1 MPERTSEEYPRVC
14 VSGHGWHC
22 QPYAEAMS
30 KIYAVEYRY
39 VTDKDEEMAAVR
51 PSHRA
56 FNGRLA
62 DEGRLLAAGPYVGTH
77 DALIVVRA
85 EDETGALALLED
97 DPFHQAGYI
106 TERLPREWNPVIGV
120 LA

>member
-1 MPERTSEEYPRVC
+1 
-14 VSGHGWHC
+14 
-22 QPYAEAMS
+22 MS

-62 DEGRLLAAGPYVGTH
+62 DEGRIIEEHRGKEALSAAAERH
-77 DALIVVRA
+77 RASRA
-85 EDETGALALLED
+85 ELPYDAWRLSDGESALPTRHVDLDGRGATR
-97 DPFHQAGYI
+97 P
-106 TERLPREWNPVIGV
+106 
-120 LA
+120 

>member
-1 MPERTSEEYPRVC
+1 MPAPLVQATSGTPL
-14 VSGHGWHC
+14 
-22 QPYAEAMS
+22 YAETMS

-39 VTDKDEEMAAVR
+39 VTDKDEEMAAGR

-56 FNGRLA
+56 FTSRLA

-85 EDETGALALLED
+85 EDAAGALALVEE
-97 DPFHQAGYI
+97 DPFNRAGFI
-106 TERLPREWNPVIGV
+106 AERVPREWNPVVGR
-120 LA
+120 LS

>member
-1 MPERTSEEYPRVC
+1 MPAPLVQATSGTPL
-14 VSGHGWHC
+14 
-22 QPYAEAMS
+22 YAETMS

-62 DEGRLLAAGPYVGTH
+62 DEGLLLAAGPYVGTH

-85 EDETGALALLED
+85 EDEAGALSLLED
-97 DPFHQAGYI
+97 DPFQQAGFI
-106 TERLPREWNPVIGV
+106 SERIPREWNPVIGV

>member
-1 MPERTSEEYPRVC
+1 MLTSCCPR
-14 VSGHGWHC
+14 HGRGSRL
-22 QPYAEAMS
+22 YAVAMS

-62 DEGRLLAAGPYVGTH
+62 DEGRLLAAGPYVGAH

-85 EDETGALALLED
+85 DDEAGALALLEE

-106 TERLPREWNPVIGV
+106 NERIAREWNPVIGL

>member
-1 MPERTSEEYPRVC
+1 
-14 VSGHGWHC
+14 
-22 QPYAEAMS
+22 MS

-62 DEGRLLAAGPYVGTH
+62 DEGRPLAAGPSVGTH

-85 EDETGALALLED
+85 EDADGALALPDD
-97 DPFHQAGYI
+97 DPFHVAGLI
-106 TERLPREWNPVIGV
+106 AERTPREWNPVIGQIS
-120 LA
+120 

>member
-1 MPERTSEEYPRVC
+1 
-14 VSGHGWHC
+14 
-22 QPYAEAMS
+22 MS
-30 KIYAVEYRY
+30 RIYAIEYRY
-39 VTDKDEEMAAVR
+39 VTDRDEEMATVR

-56 FNGRLA
+56 FNAGLA

-85 EDETGALALLED
+85 EDEAGALSLLED
-97 DPFHQAGYI
+97 DPFYVKGFIRRRVA
-106 TERLPREWNPVIGV
+106 REWNPVIGE

>member
-1 MPERTSEEYPRVC
+1 
-14 VSGHGWHC
+14 
-22 QPYAEAMS
+22 MS

-39 VTDKDEEMAAVR
+39 VTDRDEEMAEVR

-56 FNGRLA
+56 FNGSLA
-62 DEGRLLAAGPYVGTH
+62 DRGLLLAAGPYVGTH

-85 EDETGALALLED
+85 EDGAGALELLD
-97 DPFHQAGYI
+97 RAGFI
-106 TERLPREWNPVIGV
+106 AERVPREWNPVIGL

>member
-1 MPERTSEEYPRVC
+1 MLALLCFNCFSHAWSAR
-14 VSGHGWHC
+14 
-22 QPYAEAMS
+22 PYAGAMS

-85 EDETGALALLED
+85 DDEAGALALLEE

-106 TERLPREWNPVIGV
+106 NERIPLEWNPVIGV

>member
-1 MPERTSEEYPRVC
+1 MLEP
-14 VSGHGWHC
+14 
-22 QPYAEAMS
+22 MS
-30 KIYAVEYRY
+30 KIYAVEYHY

-62 DEGRLLAAGPYVGTH
+62 D

-85 EDETGALALLED
+85 DDEAGALALLEE

-106 TERLPREWNPVIGV
+106 NERIPREWNPVIGV

>member
-1 MPERTSEEYPRVC
+1 
-14 VSGHGWHC
+14 
-22 QPYAEAMS
+22 MS
-30 KIYAVEYRY
+30 KIYAVEYHY

-85 EDETGALALLED
+85 EDED
-97 DPFHQAGYI
+97 DPFQQAGFI
-106 TERLPREWNPVIGV
+106 SERIPREWNPVIGV

>member
-1 MPERTSEEYPRVC
+1 MPAPLVQATSGTPL
-14 VSGHGWHC
+14 
-22 QPYAEAMS
+22 YAETMS

-39 VTDKDEEMAAVR
+39 VTDKDEEMAAGR

-56 FNGRLA
+56 FTSRLA

-85 EDETGALALLED
+85 EDEAGALALLDD
-97 DPFHQAGYI
+97 DPFHRAGFI
-106 TERLPREWNPVIGV
+106 AERVAREWNPVIGL